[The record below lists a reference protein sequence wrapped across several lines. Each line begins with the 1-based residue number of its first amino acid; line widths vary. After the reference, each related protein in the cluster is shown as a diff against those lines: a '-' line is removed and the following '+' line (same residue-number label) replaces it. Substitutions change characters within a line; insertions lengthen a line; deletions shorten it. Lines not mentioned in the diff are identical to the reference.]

1 MKASMSI
8 TPSRCKSKPDKVG
21 SEEMESSKESLP
33 ISKASLGE
41 HEKTFS
47 EPRSLISLAKTLLK
61 GKIWRKKAKKMAK
74 EVQESLDQ
82 KKIANFQD
90 RIDHG
95 DYSVDSVQVADQ
107 LVEEHIKMPDKD

>member
-8 TPSRCKSKPDKVG
+8 TPSRCKSKSDKIG

-33 ISKASLGE
+33 ISKAPLGE

-47 EPRSLISLAKTLLK
+47 EPKSMISLAKTLLR

-74 EVQESLDQ
+74 EIQENLD
-82 KKIANFQD
+82 KKKVANFQD
-90 RIDHG
+90 QIDHG
-95 DYSVDSVQVADQ
+95 DYSVDSAQVADQ